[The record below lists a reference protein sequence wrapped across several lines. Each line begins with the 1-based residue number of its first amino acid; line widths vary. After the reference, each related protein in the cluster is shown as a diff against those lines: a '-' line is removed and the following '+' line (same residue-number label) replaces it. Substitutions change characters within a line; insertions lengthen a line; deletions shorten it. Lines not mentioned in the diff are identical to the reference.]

1 MNAAAMN
8 SNLKKWSCFDM
19 NTLKRMWLQYLLA
32 SDEQYLLAC
41 KRDGLSDSLDLAA
54 FEKRIQALRVQI
66 ATLTPIRKRVVT
78 Q

>member
-1 MNAAAMN
+1 
-8 SNLKKWSCFDM
+8 M

-41 KRDGLSDSLDLAA
+41 KRDGLSESLDLAA

-66 ATLTPIRKRVVT
+66 ATLTPRRKLAVA

>member
-1 MNAAAMN
+1 
-8 SNLKKWSCFDM
+8 M

-41 KRDGLSDSLDLAA
+41 KRDGLSDSLDMAA
-54 FEKRIQALRVQI
+54 FEKRIQALRVRI
-66 ATLTPIRKRVVT
+66 AMLTPIRKRVVT

>member
-1 MNAAAMN
+1 
-8 SNLKKWSCFDM
+8 M

-66 ATLTPIRKRVVT
+66 ATLTPIRKRAVT

>member
-1 MNAAAMN
+1 
-8 SNLKKWSCFDM
+8 M

-41 KRDGLSDSLDLAA
+41 KRDGLSDSLDLVA
-54 FEKRIQALRVQI
+54 FDKRIQAMRVQI
-66 ATLTPIRKRVVT
+66 ATLTPSRKQVEVM

>member
-1 MNAAAMN
+1 
-8 SNLKKWSCFDM
+8 M

-32 SDEQYLLAC
+32 SDEQYLLSC
-41 KRDGLSDSLDLAA
+41 KRDGLSDSLDLVA

-66 ATLTPIRKRVVT
+66 ATLTPCSKRAVA

>member
-1 MNAAAMN
+1 M
-8 SNLKKWSCFDM
+8 KM

-41 KRDGLSDSLDLAA
+41 KRDGLSDSLDMAA
-54 FEKRIQALRVQI
+54 FEKRIQALRVRI
-66 ATLTPIRKRVVT
+66 ATLTPRKQMEVM

>member
-1 MNAAAMN
+1 
-8 SNLKKWSCFDM
+8 M

-54 FEKRIQALRVQI
+54 FEKRIQVLRVRI
-66 ATLTPIRKRVVT
+66 AMLTPIRRLT
-78 Q
+78 CQ

>member
-1 MNAAAMN
+1 
-8 SNLKKWSCFDM
+8 M

-66 ATLTPIRKRVVT
+66 AMLTTCRKQVVT

>member
-1 MNAAAMN
+1 
-8 SNLKKWSCFDM
+8 M

-54 FEKRIQALRVQI
+54 FEKRIQELRVQI
-66 ATLTPIRKRVVT
+66 ATLTPCRKRAVA